1 MPVSTT
7 PEDRLRI
14 RVLGPV
20 EVRIADAPVVVDTR
34 KAIAILLL
42 LAVERRPFTRDE
54 LAAILWPESDDES
67 ARGALRRTLSVL
79 RAALGGRWVRVDRST
94 VSLDLEATEID
105 LATVEAAA
113 SSDLPGDLR
122 AAAALARGAFL
133 AGFSLRD
140 SPEFD
145 DWRAARAVAVERT
158 IAAVLERLSSAAAA
172 SGDLRGAITAASR
185 RLDLNPLDEE
195 ARRQMMALLARSGDR
210 TGAIREYRA
219 GVAVLE
225 RELGV
230 SPLAETT
237 DLYEA
242 IRDGRFAM
250 PGTDAASADHA
261 AGNGALV
268 FSSTPNPA
276 PVPGPVGS
284 PGQIPRL
291 PLVGRDQELA
301 GLASAHDSSASH
313 GRVAVLA
320 GEAGI
325 GKSRLAETLAKNVTK
340 AGGRILVARAFPAE
354 GVIAYGPIVELLRSG
369 IARPDAASAL
379 AGVEP
384 AALREIERLVPLPA
398 GLSRGSGGGSPGPWL
413 ADQPAAR
420 ARLLDALATTIGAF
434 VAGPV
439 PGLIVVEDVQ
449 WADDASREALLFLAR
464 RLGDR
469 PLLLL
474 LSWRPEDL
482 DDGGERFAAAIER
495 VPDATVVTLGRL
507 GPGEIARLAEAA
519 ERLGLRSYPVPEL
532 IDESEG
538 LPLYV
543 VEALTVGPAG
553 AASGPPR
560 GVRALL
566 RERLGNVSATAGQ
579 LLAAAAVIGRAFDFS
594 TVRMVSG
601 RSEDEVITA
610 LEELVRRGL
619 VREVGGAAPG
629 TAFDFGHARL
639 RDAAYEA
646 TSLARRRLLHRRVAD
661 VLRAAPEGRDDPG
674 RLAQIGAH
682 ERAAGRDREAAE
694 AFRQAGARARAVY
707 ANREALDHLA
717 TALALG
723 HPDVAAIETT
733 IGELRTILG
742 DYLGAITALESAA
755 AVSAEEDLPAIE
767 LRLGRVHARRGDT
780 ATAASHLDGA
790 LDQMDRLGPSADA
803 RLLGAI
809 VVERSVV
816 AVRSGDLPL
825 ADSLANRALEVGT
838 ADGDPRA
845 TGAALRLV
853 GLVARARGDL
863 GAARAALTESLALAA
878 DDPDPVPAT
887 AARNALA
894 LVEAAAGD
902 RETAIRLLEEALVI
916 CQRTGELHLE
926 AAIENNLADQLH
938 AAGRVEEAM
947 AHLKRAVTLFAD
959 IGGRP
964 GELEPEIWKLVTW

>member
-1 MPVSTT
+1 M
-7 PEDRLRI
+7 
-14 RVLGPV
+14 
-20 EVRIADAPVVVDTR
+20 
-34 KAIAILLL
+34 
-42 LAVERRPFTRDE
+42 
-54 LAAILWPESDDES
+54 
-67 ARGALRRTLSVL
+67 
-79 RAALGGRWVRVDRST
+79 
-94 VSLDLEATEID
+94 
-105 LATVEAAA
+105 
-113 SSDLPGDLR
+113 
-122 AAAALARGAFL
+122 
-133 AGFSLRD
+133 
-140 SPEFD
+140 
-145 DWRAARAVAVERT
+145 
-158 IAAVLERLSSAAAA
+158 
-172 SGDLRGAITAASR
+172 
-185 RLDLNPLDEE
+185 
-195 ARRQMMALLARSGDR
+195 
-210 TGAIREYRA
+210 
-219 GVAVLE
+219 
-225 RELGV
+225 
-230 SPLAETT
+230 
-237 DLYEA
+237 
-242 IRDGRFAM
+242 
-250 PGTDAASADHA
+250 
-261 AGNGALV
+261 
-268 FSSTPNPA
+268 
-276 PVPGPVGS
+276 
-284 PGQIPRL
+284 
-291 PLVGRDQELA
+291 
-301 GLASAHDSSASH
+301 
-313 GRVAVLA
+313 LA

-325 GKSRLAETLAKNVTK
+325 GKSRLAETLAENVTK
-340 AGGRILVARAFPAE
+340 VGGRVLVARAFPAE
-354 GVIAYGPIVELLRSG
+354 GAIAYGPIVELLRSG

-398 GLSRGSGGGSPGPWL
+398 GLTRGSGGGSPGPWL

-420 ARLLDALATTIGAF
+420 ARLLDALATTLGAF

-495 VPDATVVTLGRL
+495 VPDGTVITLGRL

-519 ERLGLRSYPVPEL
+519 ERLGLGSYPVPEL

-601 RSEDEVITA
+601 RSEDEAITA

-619 VREVGGAAPG
+619 VREVGGTAPG

-682 ERAAGRDREAAE
+682 ERAAGRDAEAAE
-694 AFRQAGARARAVY
+694 AFRRAGARARAVY
-707 ANREALDHLA
+707 ANREALDHLG

-733 IGELRTILG
+733 IGELRTIIG

-755 AVSAEEDLPAIE
+755 AVSPEEDLPAIE
-767 LRLGRVHARRGDT
+767 LRLGPGACPARRHGGRGKPSRRRTRPDRRARAISGGPAAAGGDPRR
-780 ATAASHLDGA
+780 AK
-790 LDQMDRLGPSADA
+790 RRCRP
-803 RLLGAI
+803 
-809 VVERSVV
+809 
-816 AVRSGDLPL
+816 VRDLPL

-838 ADGDPRA
+838 ANRDAAGDRSRA
-845 TGAALRLV
+845 SPG
-853 GLVARARGDL
+853 RAWWRGRAVTWT
-863 GAARAALTESLALAA
+863 AARVALTESLALAA
-878 DDPDPVPAT
+878 EDPDPGPAT

-894 LVEAAAGD
+894 LVEA
-902 RETAIRLLEEALVI
+902 EPAIGRRQSGSWRRRSSSVGGPASSI
-916 CQRTGELHLE
+916 SRRRWRTTSP
-926 AAIENNLADQLH
+926 ISSTPS
-938 AAGRVEEAM
+938 AGRT
-947 AHLKRAVTLFAD
+947 RRSSTSS
-959 IGGRP
+959 GP
-964 GELEPEIWKLVTW
+964 